1 LGVQREVLFCP
12 PVPVGKIP
20 QILANADVGV
30 VPKRNDPFGN
40 EAYSTKI
47 MEFMSQGVP
56 VVLSRTA
63 IDSYYFNDTEVRF
76 CEPGDPDSFAD
87 GIIEVLT
94 DDTKRRELVRHATR
108 YVAENHW
115 GTRKQDYFDLVDT
128 LVSDVDAEI
137 DLASRRHVP
146 GEFEQRAQDPAP
158 QPYEVA

>member
-1 LGVQREVLFCP
+1 
-12 PVPVGKIP
+12 VGKIP
-20 QILANADVGV
+20 QILANADAGI

-47 MEFMSQGVP
+47 MEFMSQGIP

-63 IDSYYFNDTEVRF
+63 IDTYYFDDAHVRF

-94 DDTKRRELVRHATR
+94 NETVRERLVRNAMT
-108 YVAENHW
+108 YVAQNHW

-128 LVSDVDAEI
+128 LVGGVDAEI
-137 DLASRRHVP
+137 DLASRPLTPCR
-146 GEFEQRAQDPAP
+146 FEKRAQKPFALP
-158 QPYEVA
+158 RQVA